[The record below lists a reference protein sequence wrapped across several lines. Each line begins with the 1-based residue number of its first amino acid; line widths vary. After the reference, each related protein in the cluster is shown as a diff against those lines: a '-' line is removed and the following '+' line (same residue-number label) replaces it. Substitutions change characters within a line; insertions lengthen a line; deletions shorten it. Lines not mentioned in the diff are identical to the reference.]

1 MRVRRGSIFGS
12 LAWALLGVILSSAA
26 MVSADEDLEADILP
40 YDRIYLT
47 GNSAVVEGTII
58 EEDQRRLRVR
68 KPNGVIFE
76 ILRAEVREIER
87 RRTPSDVYKR
97 HAATLP
103 SEAVEERLRL
113 ARWCLGHE
121 LSQEAEAEARHVLE
135 LDAKLLA
142 AYHVLVDVYALRMAT
157 VAEAFHETLT
167 DEELSV
173 FYAADANGVESP
185 KLLIAGGQGLLRSQ
199 LSELAVALLRRAADM
214 LAGLVAAGTD
224 DAWLSRH
231 LIADWDQ
238 AATLLRTAR
247 LSLCEALLKAERPAD
262 AAASVEAMLAVPGE
276 EDVSALYARGRA
288 RCAIGDVV
296 GAVSDLNLA
305 ASLDAES
312 GPIRLAQGVALYLR
326 GDLPLAVAALE
337 GALGLGLED
346 ERQARWHL
354 GLTYLRMG
362 RYRSAKVEFV
372 QVLTLDPN
380 DSLGLVGIALVQAGR
395 GEHDDALATLDRAV
409 ARSPLDSYPI
419 YLRGVVQLT
428 AKRVDQG
435 RADMLDALR
444 LGYDFDAVCRGLAL
458 AYELA
463 GESRAAARCYAYLT
477 AAERPDADD
486 WYGLGR
492 SLLMLERLS
501 DARFALGRALEVDP
515 DHADAL
521 SARGYAHYVE
531 GDRTAAGSDFT
542 AAVQRDPESA
552 YARRGLDYLEN
563 ARTRR
568 VWSDTFERSDGADV
582 RNRWSEDERFGVHV
596 RLESGRVV
604 MGGRQANQANG
615 TTRLV
620 RRVVGAPVAEFTAM
634 LNTSR
639 AGEARVGM
647 RLEAGR
653 DGDVVVFREGDGRL
667 LLAWRVGTA
676 WSKEPVDCG
685 QWPSDGG
692 SHRLAIEVVDLA
704 AGRVAVLVDDE
715 RRGECEVPSL
725 GRARQM
731 DLVVYGRAEVGV
743 AWTLVLDEVSVFVAR
758 QSAGG
763 QAPTP
768 GLPPPGGGQGGGPP
782 GGGTTGEGY

>member
-1 MRVRRGSIFGS
+1 MSARRGSVLGS

-26 MVSADEDLEADILP
+26 MVSADEDLDADILL

-76 ILRAEVREIER
+76 IPRGQVREIER

-97 HAATLP
+97 RTATLS

-121 LSQEAEAEARHVLE
+121 LSQESEAEARHVLGLE
-135 LDAKLLA
+135 AKRLD
-142 AYHVLVDVYALRMAT
+142 AYHVLVDVYARRMAT

-167 DEELSV
+167 DEELAV
-173 FYAADANGVESP
+173 IYAAEANGVESP

-199 LSELAVALLRRAADM
+199 LSELAVGLLRRAADM
-214 LAGLVAAGTD
+214 LEGPVSAGTD
-224 DAWLSRH
+224 DAWLSRY

-247 LSLCEALLKAERPAD
+247 LSLCEALLEAERPAD
-262 AAASVEAMLAVPGE
+262 AAAAVEAMLAVPGE

-288 RCAIGDVV
+288 RCATGDVA

-395 GEHDDALATLDRAV
+395 GEHDDALVTLDRAV

-463 GESRAAARCYAYLT
+463 GESQAAARCYAYLT
-477 AAERPDADD
+477 AADRPDADD

-492 SLLMLERLS
+492 SLLMLERRG
-501 DARFALGRALEVDP
+501 DARFALSRALEVDP

-531 GDRTAAGSDFT
+531 GDRSAADSDFM
-542 AAVQRDPESA
+542 AAVKRNPESA
-552 YARRGLDYLEN
+552 YARRGLDYLEK
-563 ARTRR
+563 ARSRR
-568 VWSDTFERSDGADV
+568 VWSDTFERSNGADV
-582 RNRWSEDERFGVHV
+582 RNRWSEDERFGVNV
-596 RLESGRVV
+596 RLESGQVV
-604 MGGRQANQANG
+604 IGGQQANQANG

-620 RRVVGAPVAEFTAM
+620 RRVVGAPVVEFTAL
-634 LNTSR
+634 LNASQ

-667 LLAWRVGTA
+667 LLAWRTGA
-676 WSKEPVDCG
+676 GWSTEPVDCG
-685 QWPSDGG
+685 QWPSDGAA
-692 SHRLAIEVVDLA
+692 HRLALEVVDPV
-704 AGRVAVLVDDE
+704 AGRVAVLVDDVL
-715 RRGECEVPSL
+715 RGECEVSNL

-743 AWTLVLDEVSVFVAR
+743 TWELVVDEVSVFVAR
-758 QSAGG
+758 QTAGG

-768 GLPPPGGGQGGGPP
+768 GQPVPGGGQGGEPP
-782 GGGTTGEGY
+782 GGGSTGEGY

>member
-1 MRVRRGSIFGS
+1 MMRARRGSVFGS
-12 LAWALLGVILSSAA
+12 LAWVGIGVILLSTAV
-26 MVSADEDLEADILP
+26 VSADDDLEADILP

-76 ILRAEVREIER
+76 IRLSEVREIER
-87 RRTPSDVYKR
+87 RRTPSDVYER
-97 HAATLP
+97 HAAALP
-103 SEAVEERLRL
+103 TEAVEERLRL

-121 LSQEAEAEARHVLE
+121 LGQEADAEARHVLA
-135 LDAKLLA
+135 LDAKRLA
-142 AYHVLVDVYALRMAT
+142 AYHVLVDVCALRLAT

-173 FYAADANGVESP
+173 IWMAKANGVASP
-185 KLLIAGGQGLLRSQ
+185 KLLVAGGQGLLRSN
-199 LSELAVALLRRAADM
+199 LSELAVGFFRRAVDM
-214 LAGLVAAGTD
+214 LAEPVAAGTD
-224 DAWLSRH
+224 DAWLTRY

-247 LSLCEALLKAERPAD
+247 LLLCESLLEAGQPAD
-262 AAASVEAMLAVPGE
+262 AAAAVEAMLALPGE

-288 RCAIGDVV
+288 RCATGDVA
-296 GAVSDLNLA
+296 GAVVDLNLA

-312 GPIRLAQGVALYLR
+312 APIRLAQGVALYLR

-337 GALGLGLED
+337 GALGLGLGLD
-346 ERQARWHL
+346 CERQARWHL

-362 RYRSAKVEFV
+362 RYRSAKAEFV
-372 QVLTLDPN
+372 QVLSLDPH

-395 GEHDDALATLDRAV
+395 GEHDGALATLDQAV
-409 ARSPLDSYPI
+409 ARSPLDAYPI
-419 YLRGVVQLT
+419 YLRGVVRLT

-463 GESRAAARCYAYLT
+463 GESQAAARCYAYLT
-477 AAERPDADD
+477 AAQRPDADD

-492 SLLMLERLS
+492 SLLMLDRRS
-501 DARFALGRALEVDP
+501 DARSALSRALEVNP

-521 SARGYAHYVE
+521 SARGYAHYID
-531 GDRTAAGSDFT
+531 GDRAAADSDFT
-542 AAVQRDPESA
+542 AAFQRNPESA
-552 YARRGLDYLEN
+552 YARRGLEYLEK

-568 VWSDTFERSDGADV
+568 VWSDTFERPDGADV
-582 RNRWSEDERFGVHV
+582 RNRWSEDERFGVNI
-596 RLESGRVV
+596 RLESGHVV

-620 RRVVGAPVAEFTAM
+620 RRVVGASVAEFTAL
-634 LNTSR
+634 LNVSE

-667 LLAWRVGTA
+667 LLAWRTGA
-676 WSKEPVDCG
+676 GWANEPVDCG

-692 SHRLAIEVVDLA
+692 FHRLSLDVVDLA
-704 AGRVAVLVDDE
+704 AGRVAVLVDDVW
-715 RRGECEVPSL
+715 RGECEVPSL

-731 DLVVYGRAEVGV
+731 DLVVYGRSEVGV
-743 AWTLVLDEVSVFVAR
+743 TWKLVLDEVSVFVAR
-758 QSAGG
+758 PSAGG
-763 QAPTP
+763 QAPTR
-768 GLPPPGGGQGGGPP
+768 GLPVPGGGQGGETP
-782 GGGTTGEGY
+782 GEGY